1 MARAD
6 KLEAALKS
14 LATLSPE
21 QLRQSWSDLSGI
33 NLPNASPSLLQH
45 LIAHK
50 LQEKAFGKLPAY
62 IERELNRLSGK
73 GEATVPMLPRGGPIL
88 PGTRFVRE
96 WNGKTIAVQ
105 ATEKGFEW
113 NDETYRS
120 LSEIARKV
128 TGAHWSG
135 PRFFGLTAKAA

>member
-1 MARAD
+1 MARAA
-6 KLEAALKS
+6 KLAAELQA
-14 LATLSPE
+14 LATLAPA
-21 QLRQSWSDLSGI
+21 QLRKSWSDLSGI

-62 IERELNRLSGK
+62 IERELDRVSGS
-73 GEATVPMLPRGGPIL
+73 GGSAAMSPPRGPIL
-88 PGTRFVRE
+88 SGTRFVRE